1 MNLLTK
7 IPPSVR
13 QVVYLAYALVGVAFG
28 AISNADSFHDPHWL
42 VVAVGIYAYVG
53 TALGITAHVNVTPAP
68 AKAPV
73 VADTPD
79 PAAVAGAAPEPAAEP
94 APAETPAATA

>member
-79 PAAVAGAAPEPAAEP
+79 PAAVADAAPEPAPVDAAADP
-94 APAETPAATA
+94 TPAA

>member
-53 TALGITAHVNVTPAP
+53 TALGITAHVNVPAP

-73 VADTPD
+73 VVDTPD
-79 PAAVAGAAPEPAAEP
+79 PAAVADAEPAAAVEPAAAEP
-94 APAETPAATA
+94 AAPTA